1 VARRWRKWRIAW
13 VLRGGRVTSAL
24 IGASKPQQIIDCV
37 GALDNLEFTEAELT
51 EIDGYARDADI
62 NLWAASAEREGPKRK

>member
-1 VARRWRKWRIAW
+1 VARLWRKWRSPGCCAAD
-13 VLRGGRVTSAL
+13 RVTSAL

-37 GALDNLEFTEAELT
+37 GALDNLEFTEAELS